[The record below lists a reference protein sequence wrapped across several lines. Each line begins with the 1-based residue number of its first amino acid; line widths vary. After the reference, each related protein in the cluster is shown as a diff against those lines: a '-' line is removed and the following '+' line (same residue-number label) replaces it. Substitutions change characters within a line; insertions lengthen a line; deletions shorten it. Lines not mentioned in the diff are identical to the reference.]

1 MCLFA
6 VAHRVSGRFP
16 LVIAANRDEDYER
29 PTIPADFWPDQHS
42 IVGGRDRLHGGSW
55 LAIDR
60 RGRFAAVTNLRS
72 SHGVIGKLSRGG
84 LVREFVAGQ
93 AGAVDYLREIAS
105 RKTDY
110 AGFHLVAGVAG
121 REIAQLSDSVT
132 PLGPGIYALSNA
144 DPGVRWPKVEMAEA
158 EVARL
163 ISIDDQAV
171 LSGRLMAFLT
181 GGRSE
186 RRSGPGSQDENAG
199 VTRSSIDPMGEVFVA
214 GDRYGTRCSTVII
227 VDARGEVLFVEHSFG
242 AGGAALGTPR
252 ELRFTISEP
261 AA

>member
-6 VAHRVSGRFP
+6 VAHRVSERFP

-29 PTIPADFWPDQHS
+29 PTIPADFWPDQRS

-84 LVREFVAGQ
+84 LVREFVAGHT
-93 AGAVDYLREIAS
+93 GAVDYLQEVAS

-132 PLGPGIYALSNA
+132 LLGPGIYALSNA
-144 DPGVRWPKVEMAEA
+144 DPGVRWPKVEMAET
-158 EVARL
+158 EMARL
-163 ISIDDQAV
+163 ISIDDPAL
-171 LSGRLMAFLT
+171 LSERLMAFLT

-186 RRSGPGSQDENAG
+186 GRAAPDENGRRRSSL
-199 VTRSSIDPMGEVFVA
+199 DPMGEVFVA

-252 ELRFTISEP
+252 EVRFTISEP